1 MGTVVVPRVVSRA
14 LSSRRVLSRALS
26 SHPRFVSRALSFVA
40 AVGVVVRS
48 RLLRGRGGCR
58 RTVLCHGRGC
68 CVAAVGVVA
77 PRGVVVAVGVVAP
90 RGVAI
95 AVVAL
100 RGVVVAVVAPR
111 VVSRSRPSRRG
122 DWATKDEVS
131 RKTKKKNEKKKVAPA
146 E

>member
-1 MGTVVVPRVVSRA
+1 MSTSNLKHGAPHLVSRPRSSHRTLRA

-26 SHPRFVSRALSFVA
+26 FVV
-40 AVGVVVRS
+40 AVGVVLRS
-48 RLLRGRGGCR
+48 RLLRGRGGCRRAVLCCGGCR

-100 RGVVVAVVAPR
+100 RGVVVAVTAVAP
-111 VVSRSRPSRRG
+111 
-122 DWATKDEVS
+122 W
-131 RKTKKKNEKKKVAPA
+131 
-146 E
+146 